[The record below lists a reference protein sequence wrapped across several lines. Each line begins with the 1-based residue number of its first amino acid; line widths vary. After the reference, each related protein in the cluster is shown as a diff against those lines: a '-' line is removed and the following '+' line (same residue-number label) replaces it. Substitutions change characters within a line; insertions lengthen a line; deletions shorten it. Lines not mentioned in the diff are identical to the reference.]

1 MSNKFDDK
9 HIRKVNLIQLNIDD
23 IRELMEAKYEVE
35 LEDMKHCSNC
45 GHIFNVNEI
54 WYEDNHNC
62 PFCNSVENIY
72 DCYQDDIDEINVND
86 LQEDIGDDG
95 IKEIIK
101 ILKKEEGVNIM
112 NKDKINLQEATVKA
126 LYDGLKDNTEI
137 DDVEGLVDDVLVVTD
152 PEITTDEYNEVIE
165 RAGEIIEDTPE
176 GEIPLDPTY
185 LGEYLQICPICGG
198 SFIEDHI
205 LEPGTACPICYETPE
220 SFVMVGKLQAE
231 EEVAEDNGLV
241 DEEANGE
248 EFTPTPIDEFG
259 AEETGEETEGEETVE
274 PETEPEGELPNEEPV
289 EREERPRGAR
299 TRRNREVASKEI
311 PQGNILTEN
320 TRLTEGLRDVD
331 RENDKWYL
339 NMGMK
344 TSLSDMSDME
354 IKHYAT
360 WQEYVEIRDIIDTDE
375 DLDTKIQKLNELKN
389 SIDYKIKFAVDY
401 ASTSQ
406 EAIDKWLKYYKDKI
420 DGYINALKNG
430 DKYYIEISGR
440 YNVDYDGE
448 PDDEP
453 FAIRIKVENGKFE
466 EGIKYYN
473 TEEEAKSDLHTLS
486 NNDIKD
492 YLKKIYG
499 DRLWEWS
506 VEVVKASMDMMI
518 NTSLNEDNDKI
529 KELAD
534 KLEESKEDKP
544 VKVLC
549 YRQVTEY
556 PTRQEAIDEFRS
568 GMMCSEGSERERYT
582 NIYLSLINTDKDF
595 VYDDVD
601 DYNDYIVKHSK
612 KEGVDSDKKDD
623 GKELLLGAEEDDK
636 EYTIEEV
643 GEDKIRELENKSA
656 FTWEGAVTTDEA
668 LQKIVDDFK
677 DKTPIKLPVHFYT
690 WSGKLFNEIYG
701 LTDSN
706 AYPNDLHFLSVD
718 LDNWSEMGNLPMFKM
733 KVGARWLDDIVDNNE
748 VRQNEINNKK

>member
-9 HIRKVNLIQLNIDD
+9 HIRKVNLIQLNIADLK
-23 IRELMEAKYEVE
+23 ELMQAKYEVE

-62 PFCNSVENIY
+62 PYCNSVENIF
-72 DCYQDDIDEINVND
+72 DCYQDDIDELNVKD
-86 LQEDIGDDG
+86 LQDDIGDDG
-95 IKEIIK
+95 VNEIMK
-101 ILKKEEGVNIM
+101 ILKKEEGVSVMEEN
-112 NKDKINLQEATVKA
+112 KINLQEATVKA

-241 DEEANGE
+241 DDEVNSGETGE
-248 EFTPTPIDEFG
+248 EFTPTPLDEFG
-259 AEETGEETEGEETVE
+259 AEDNEEGEEVVE

-311 PQGNILTEN
+311 PQGNILTE
-320 TRLTEGLRDVD
+320 
-331 RENDKWYL
+331 
-339 NMGMK
+339 
-344 TSLSDMSDME
+344 
-354 IKHYAT
+354 
-360 WQEYVEIRDIIDTDE
+360 
-375 DLDTKIQKLNELKN
+375 
-389 SIDYKIKFAVDY
+389 SID
-401 ASTSQ
+401 
-406 EAIDKWLKYYKDKI
+406 E
-420 DGYINALKNG
+420 
-430 DKYYIEISGR
+430 
-440 YNVDYDGE
+440 
-448 PDDEP
+448 
-453 FAIRIKVENGKFE
+453 
-466 EGIKYYN
+466 
-473 TEEEAKSDLHTLS
+473 
-486 NNDIKD
+486 KD
-492 YLKKIYG
+492 YLDLVDEWHNGENNKIEFIQWLKQKYPERYENVKK
-499 DRLWEWS
+499 
-506 VEVVKASMDMMI
+506 
-518 NTSLNEDNDKI
+518 KI
-529 KELAD
+529 KEEDANEDIVPDEIKAD
-534 KLEESKEDKP
+534 S
-544 VKVLC
+544 
-549 YRQVTEY
+549 
-556 PTRQEAIDEFRS
+556 
-568 GMMCSEGSERERYT
+568 
-582 NIYLSLINTDKDF
+582 N
-595 VYDDVD
+595 
-601 DYNDYIVKHSK
+601 
-612 KEGVDSDKKDD
+612 
-623 GKELLLGAEEDDK
+623 KELLLGAEEDDK

-677 DKTPIKLPVHFYT
+677 DKTPIELPVHFYT

-706 AYPNDLHFLSVD
+706 AYPDDLHFLSVD